1 MKSHHPGSEAP
12 LLSKEPLFLRL
23 HQRGLDR
30 PEELTVRLGARRRG
44 AGGQGLA
51 LSPGLRWEAGVPS
64 ASIPQGVYNSAG
76 GSRSWR
82 EEGRGCLRV
91 LGSPTPRG
99 GAQAPNPSA
108 PNCLAASLP
117 SVAMSKDDQS
127 ALISAVIA
135 AQGVVVGR
143 EGGKR
148 QRRADAG
155 VARRG
160 RREMKGP
167 TSGPVREGQAPAA
180 SATLPDPLPL
190 QRARSAC
197 PALF

>member
-1 MKSHHPGSEAP
+1 MAAP
-12 LLSKEPLFLRL
+12 PL
-23 HQRGLDR
+23 
-30 PEELTVRLGARRRG
+30 EE
-44 AGGQGLA
+44 
-51 LSPGLRWEAGVPS
+51 VPK
-64 ASIPQGVYNSAG
+64 
-76 GSRSWR
+76 
-82 EEGRGCLRV
+82 L
-91 LGSPTPRG
+91 PTPLPLIAWQR
-99 GAQAPNPSA
+99 P
-108 PNCLAASLP
+108 LP

-135 AQGVVVGR
+135 ALGVVVGR